1 MSIEKGDATKYVHTG
16 NGELCYEL
24 NKALTVPETFPIYLS
39 SAYIFDSIDPI
50 DKICDEG
57 APGYAYF
64 RLGNPNADAT
74 SQILAAG
81 DGAEKGLV
89 FSSGMAAIT
98 TSILATVKP
107 GDHIVASPIIYGEAF
122 YYLKYEL
129 KRWGV
134 ETTFIDFN
142 TQDVADYIRPNTK
155 LVYGET
161 IANPLMSV
169 PDIQHLA
176 DVAHANGAK
185 LFIDNTFATPINC
198 RPFEWGADIV
208 THSTTKY
215 MDGHA
220 TAVGGCI
227 VDSGNFD
234 WMAHADKFPGLCT
247 PDESYHGLTYAE
259 SFGQMA
265 YITKATAQLMRDLGS
280 IQSPENA
287 FLLNLG
293 LETLHL
299 RVKRHCENAQAVAE
313 WLQNDPRV
321 AWVNYAGL
329 PGNKYYELGK
339 KYLPDGIC
347 GVIALG
353 LKGSREEAIRFMDSL
368 RMICIVTH
376 VADARTCVLHPAS
389 HTHRQL
395 SDEQLREA
403 GVAPDLIRLSVGIED
418 VDDIIADLRQALDS
432 TFGA

>member
-81 DGAEKGLV
+81 EGGEKGLV

-122 YYLKYEL
+122 YYLKHEL

-142 TQDVADYIRPNTK
+142 TQDVADYMRPNTK

-176 DVAHANGAK
+176 DVAHAHGAK
-185 LFIDNTFATPINC
+185 LFIDNTFATSIIAKPIK
-198 RPFEWGADIV
+198 FGADLVIY
-208 THSTTKY
+208 S
-215 MDGHA
+215 A
-220 TAVGGCI
+220 T
-227 VDSGNFD
+227 
-234 WMAHADKFPGLCT
+234 
-247 PDESYHGLTYAE
+247 
-259 SFGQMA
+259 
-265 YITKATAQLMRDLGS
+265 S
-280 IQSPENA
+280 ISA
-287 FLLNLG
+287 
-293 LETLHL
+293 
-299 RVKRHCENAQAVAE
+299 A
-313 WLQNDPRV
+313 
-321 AWVNYAGL
+321 
-329 PGNKYYELGK
+329 
-339 KYLPDGIC
+339 
-347 GVIALG
+347 
-353 LKGSREEAIRFMDSL
+353 M
-368 RMICIVTH
+368 MIW
-376 VADARTCVLHPAS
+376 
-389 HTHRQL
+389 
-395 SDEQLREA
+395 
-403 GVAPDLIRLSVGIED
+403 
-418 VDDIIADLRQALDS
+418 
-432 TFGA
+432 

>member
-107 GDHIVASPIIYGEAF
+107 GDHIVASHIIYGEAF

-185 LFIDNTFATPINC
+185 LFIDNTFATSIIAKPIKY
-198 RPFEWGADIV
+198 GADLVIY
-208 THSTTKY
+208 SATKY
-215 MDGHA
+215 LGGHDDL
-220 TAVGGCI
+220 VGGAVVGSEEI
-227 VDSGNFD
+227 IKSLSFYL
-234 WMAHADKFPGLCT
+234 GL
-247 PDESYHGLTYAE
+247 YGA
-259 SFGQMA
+259 
-265 YITKATAQLMRDLGS
+265 
-280 IQSPENA
+280 
-287 FLLNLG
+287 NLG
-293 LETLHL
+293 ATESWLLARSLRTLPL
-299 RVKRHCENAQAVAE
+299 RVKKMAENGLALAKFFESHPKVEKVYYPGLESSPSKALADKQFE
-313 WLQNDPRV
+313 GNGYGGMLC
-321 AWVNYAGL
+321 VNF
-329 PGNKYYELGK
+329 
-339 KYLPDGIC
+339 
-347 GVIALG
+347 
-353 LKGSREEAIRFMDSL
+353 KGG
-368 RMICIVTH
+368 
-376 VADARTCVLHPAS
+376 
-389 HTHRQL
+389 QK
-395 SDEQLREA
+395 
-403 GVAPDLIRLSVGIED
+403 
-418 VDDIIADLRQALDS
+418 
-432 TFGA
+432 

>member
-142 TQDVADYIRPNTK
+142 TQDVADYMRPNTK

-161 IANPLMSV
+161 IANPALTV
-169 PDIQHLA
+169 LDIEKFA
-176 DVAHANGAK
+176 NAAHAHGVP
-185 LFIDNTFATPINC
+185 LIVDNTFPTPVNC

-215 MDGHA
+215 MDGHG
-220 TAVGGCI
+220 AVLGGAI
-227 VDSGNFD
+227 VDGGKFD
-234 WMAHADKFPGLCT
+234 WMAHAEKFPGLCT
-247 PDESYHGLTYAE
+247 PDDSYHGITYAE
-259 SFGQMA
+259 RFGKEGA
-265 YITKATAQLMRDLGS
+265 FITKATAQLMRDFGS
-280 IQSPENA
+280 MQSPMNA
-287 FLLNLG
+287 YMLNLG
-293 LETLHL
+293 LESLHV
-299 RVKRHCENAQAVAE
+299 RMQRHCANGMAVAKFLE
-313 WLQNDPRV
+313 SHPKV
-321 AWVNYAGL
+321 AYVNYCGL
-329 PGNKYYELGK
+329 ESSPYHALAE
-339 KYLPDGIC
+339 KYLPNGSC
-347 GVIALG
+347 GVVSFG
-353 LKGSREEAIRFMDSL
+353 LAGGREAASTFMKELKLAAIE
-368 RMICIVTH
+368 TH
-376 VADARTCVLHPAS
+376 VADARTCCLNPAS
-389 HTHRQL
+389 STHRQMN
-395 SDEQLREA
+395 DEQLKAA
-403 GVAPDLIRLSVGIED
+403 GVPAELVRMSCGLESAEDLIA
-418 VDDIIADLRQALDS
+418 DIAQALDKI
-432 TFGA
+432 